1 MPKAIASSGNSE
13 ASTKATVAADLP
25 PTYEA
30 AMKELD
36 QIAERL
42 ESGEVPLE
50 QLLAGYQRAT
60 VLMQFCKERLQSVEE
75 QIKVLDAGVL
85 KSWKPQV

>member
-1 MPKAIASSGNSE
+1 MPKASANPAHSE
-13 ASTKATVAADLP
+13 ASTKVAAGADLP

-50 QLLAGYQRAT
+50 QLLSGYQRAT
-60 VLMQFCKERLQSVEE
+60 LLMQFCKERLQSVEE
-75 QIKVLDAGVL
+75 QIKVLDDGVL
-85 KSWKPQV
+85 KSWKPQA